1 MNSILQ
7 NQKPVEFFSAERIK
21 IEIDGQQ
28 ILWRDMTLK
37 IDSRIGEHTVGKIK
51 YIASLQQISIY
62 DAAIDKDE
70 DIKIIISGRSNISN
84 ENGTSN
90 DKIFLNGIID
100 DIKLSEIKT
109 GSLVV
114 EITCISKSVLLDRIP
129 RYRSFQDSSLT
140 YSAIAEEINKNYGAN
155 GEKIISVGED
165 MKEVPRMTIQYNE
178 TDWEYLKRLA
188 SYTGQPVMPY
198 YDKVLVG
205 FLKNQAVQTP
215 NTTYSQ
221 YGKSKKNKRTMYKI
235 TGTEVYP
242 VSTPIKLKT
251 RNRAGGEET
260 ENDYYVIESRIY
272 NEGNTLKCEY
282 TLGKQT
288 DYFVDPIPHEKIR
301 GAVIEARTVHIA
313 RTDESKSNHGRNDGS
328 SDNLEG
334 RAIGTK
340 PLNKYIEKAEN
351 NQNENVKERVK
362 ASDIAVMTLNL
373 TEGLLKLGEN
383 GQSFEDKYAGKSY
396 FPYVTPYSQSNTGFT
411 PAPEVNDRVALYF
424 PNGNETHAIVL
435 GAVNNDGNGRFTN
448 PDKRNFTLGNSQGGV
463 NNGKPMYDFTL
474 DSEKFT
480 MSTGNVISME
490 SSGTI
495 NVAGRSNVGVISTT
509 SNVNVIGS
517 KSVNSV
523 VGSSKVTIDPN
534 NINVN
539 GNSSVDIK
547 GGAKLSA
554 TGGQVSIGDGAGT
567 TDIKGGKVKV
577 H

>member
-84 ENGTSN
+84 ENGDSN

-129 RYRSFQDSSLT
+129 RYRSFQDPSLT
-140 YSAIAEEINKNYGAN
+140 YSEIAEEINKNYGAN

-178 TDWEYLKRLA
+178 TDWEYLKRIA

-235 TGTEVYP
+235 TGTEVYA

-260 ENDYYVIESRIY
+260 ENDHYVIESKIY

-313 RTDESKSNHGRNDGS
+313 RTDESKSNHGRTDGS

-334 RAIGTK
+334 RTIGAK

-351 NQNENVKERVK
+351 SQNENVKERVK

-448 PDKRNFTLGNSQGGV
+448 PDKRNFTLGNSQGGA

-490 SSGTI
+490 SSGMI
-495 NVAGRSNVGVISTT
+495 NVAGRSNVGVISKT

>member
-51 YIASLQQISIY
+51 YIASLQQINIY
-62 DAAIDKDE
+62 DAAIDKDD

-84 ENGTSN
+84 ENGDSN

-114 EITCISKSVLLDRIP
+114 EITCISKSIILDRIP
-129 RYRSFQDSSLT
+129 RYRSFQDPSLT

-334 RAIGTK
+334 RAIGAK
-340 PLNKYIEKAEN
+340 PLNKYIEQTEN

-396 FPYVTPYSQSNTGFT
+396 FPYITPYSQSNTGFT

-424 PNGNETHAIVL
+424 PNGNETQAIVL
-435 GAVNNDGNGRFTN
+435 GAVNNDGNGRFTDVAN
-448 PDKRNFTLGNSQGGV
+448 RNYHVGDSDFNMMLAKDKL
-463 NNGKPMYDFTL
+463 
-474 DSEKFT
+474 
-480 MSTGNVISME
+480 STIAE
-490 SSGTI
+490 SSISHTSKTISENADTIFESAKNIVNISDEYLEIIEKEKMIIASDISQVAQNKTNIISNGDTEITSDGFSVINGGI
-495 NVAGRSNVGVISTT
+495 NVLLN
-509 SNVNVIGS
+509 
-517 KSVNSV
+517 K
-523 VGSSKVTIDPN
+523 
-534 NINVN
+534 
-539 GNSSVDIK
+539 
-547 GGAKLSA
+547 
-554 TGGQVSIGDGAGT
+554 
-567 TDIKGGKVKV
+567 
-577 H
+577 

>member
-1 MNSILQ
+1 MENNLN

-28 ILWRDMTLK
+28 ILWRDMNLE
-37 IDSRIGEHTVGKIK
+37 IDSKIGEHTIGKIK
-51 YIASLQQISIY
+51 YTASPNQLSLY
-62 DAAIDKDE
+62 DALIDKKGDKT
-70 DIKIIISGRSNISN
+70 IVITGRSNISDEAGN
-84 ENGTSN
+84 AT
-90 DKIFLNGIID
+90 DKIFLNG
-100 DIKLSEIKT
+100 
-109 GSLVV
+109 V
-114 EITCISKSVLLDRIP
+114 ISKLRIKETKAGALAVELLCSSKSILLDRIP
-129 RYRSFQDSSLT
+129 RYRSFQDPALT
-140 YSAIAEEINKNYGAN
+140 YADIAQEVNKNYSD
-155 GEKIISVGED
+155 GETLVNVGED
-165 MKEVPRMTIQYNE
+165 MKEIPRMTIQYNE
-178 TDWEYLKRLA
+178 TDWEYLKRIA
-188 SYTGQPVMPY
+188 SYTGQPLMANSN
-198 YDKVLVG
+198 KVLVG
-205 FLKNQAVQTP
+205 FFKNMPSQTP
-215 NTTYSQ
+215 NLTYS
-221 YGKSKKNKRTMYKI
+221 YFGKETEEERTYYRVE
-235 TGTEVYP
+235 GTEVYS
-242 VSTPIKLKT
+242 VSTPIKLKI
-251 RNRAGGEET
+251 RNRVSGEEV
-260 ENDYYVIESRIY
+260 ENDYYVIESRIH

-282 TLGKQT
+282 KLGKQT

-313 RTDESKSNHGRNDGS
+313 RTDESKSEHGRTEGS

-334 RAIGTK
+334 RTIGTK

-351 NQNENVKERVK
+351 QNANVKERVK
-362 ASDIAVMTLNL
+362 ASDIAVMTLDL

-448 PDKRNFTLGNSQGGV
+448 PDKRNFTLGNSQSGA
-463 NNGKPMYDFTL
+463 NNGKPMYNFTL

-495 NVAGRSNVGVISTT
+495 NVAGRSNVGVISKT

>member
-7 NQKPVEFFSAERIK
+7 NQESVEFFLAERIK

-37 IDSRIGEHTVGKIK
+37 IDSRIGEHTVGKIR
-51 YIASLQQISIY
+51 YIASLQQINIY

-114 EITCISKSVLLDRIP
+114 EIACISKSVLLDRIP
-129 RYRSFQDSSLT
+129 RYRSFQDPALT
-140 YSAIAEEINKNYGAN
+140 YSAIVEEINKNYGAN
-155 GEKIISVGED
+155 GERIISAGED

-188 SYTGQPVMPY
+188 SYTGSPIIPY

-205 FLKNQAVQTP
+205 FLKNQITQTP
-215 NTTYSQ
+215 NTTYFQ
-221 YGKSKKNKRTMYKI
+221 YGKSKRNKRTMYKI
-235 TGTEVYP
+235 TGTEVYA

-251 RNRAGGEET
+251 RNRASGEDV
-260 ENDYYVIESRIY
+260 ENDYFVIESKIY
-272 NEGNTLKCEY
+272 NEGNTLKCGY

-313 RTDESKSNHGRNDGS
+313 RTDESKSKHGRTDGS

-334 RAIGTK
+334 RTTGAK

-351 NQNENVKERVK
+351 QNENVKEKVK
-362 ASDIAVMTLNL
+362 ASDIAVMTLDL

-396 FPYVTPYSQSNTGFT
+396 FPYVTPYSQTNTGFT

-435 GAVNNDGNGRFTN
+435 GAVNNDGNGRFTDVAN
-448 PDKRNFTLGNSQGGV
+448 RNYHVGDSDFNMILAKDKL
-463 NNGKPMYDFTL
+463 
-474 DSEKFT
+474 
-480 MSTGNVISME
+480 STIAE
-490 SSGTI
+490 SSISHTSKNISENADTIFESAKNIVNISDEYLEIIEKEKMIIASDISQVAQNKTNIISNGDTEITSDGFSVINGGT
-495 NVAGRSNVGVISTT
+495 NVLLN
-509 SNVNVIGS
+509 
-517 KSVNSV
+517 K
-523 VGSSKVTIDPN
+523 
-534 NINVN
+534 
-539 GNSSVDIK
+539 
-547 GGAKLSA
+547 
-554 TGGQVSIGDGAGT
+554 
-567 TDIKGGKVKV
+567 
-577 H
+577 

>member
-51 YIASLQQISIY
+51 YIASLQQINIY

-84 ENGTSN
+84 ENGASD

-114 EITCISKSVLLDRIP
+114 EITCISKSIILDRIP
-129 RYRSFQDSSLT
+129 RYRSFQDPSLT

-260 ENDYYVIESRIY
+260 ENDYYVIESKIY

-334 RAIGTK
+334 KTIGAK

-351 NQNENVKERVK
+351 SQNENVKERVK

-373 TEGLLKLGEN
+373 TEGLIKLGEN

-448 PDKRNFTLGNSQGGV
+448 PDKRNFTLGNSQSGA
-463 NNGKPMYDFTL
+463 NNGKPMYNFTL

-495 NVAGRSNVGVISTT
+495 NVAGRSNVGVISKT

>member
-51 YIASLQQISIY
+51 YIASLQQINIY

-84 ENGTSN
+84 ENGASD

-114 EITCISKSVLLDRIP
+114 EITCISKSIILDRIP
-129 RYRSFQDSSLT
+129 RYRSFQDPSLT

-288 DYFVDPIPHEKIR
+288 DYFVDPIPHEKIK

-334 RAIGTK
+334 KTIGAK

-351 NQNENVKERVK
+351 NQNENMKERVK
-362 ASDIAVMTLNL
+362 ASDIAVMTLDL

-448 PDKRNFTLGNSQGGV
+448 PDKRNFTLGNSQGGA

-495 NVAGRSNVGVISTT
+495 NVAGRSNVGVISKT